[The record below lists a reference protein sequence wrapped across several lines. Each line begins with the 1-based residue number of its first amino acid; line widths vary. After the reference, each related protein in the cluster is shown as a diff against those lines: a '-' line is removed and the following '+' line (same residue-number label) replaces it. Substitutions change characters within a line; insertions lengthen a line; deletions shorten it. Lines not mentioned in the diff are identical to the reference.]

1 MHICS
6 IQDIFSY
13 AFWKTSTSI
22 MSSCFGK
29 ALLACLALSMHQTR
43 LSYWR
48 RISIWHY
55 SGEGFSCINELQHPC
70 HELLATLTCAL
81 RIMLIR
87 CSSVMMFVRPISPL
101 VSHRWLLGS
110 SCPRRPCIIFAA
122 LDCLHQDDL
131 IIGSLQQDIRHI
143 HRVQWT
149 YTFLVLPFITS
160 VLFGSSTQLHRIFL
174 PWGAAPSNCTPIAL
188 QIIYILLHHL
198 VSYETTSTDN
208 GKFYAKRPSCT
219 SSMDGEQLLPATIQY
234 FINLELPRCFEM
246 NRERLPVHLQCFY
259 CHLVVGEYQ
268 CDISSYPSELILLA
282 ISSVAV
288 QILKLQHGEEIAAAI
303 STRVDD
309 AAICLLIEC

>member
-1 MHICS
+1 M
-6 IQDIFSY
+6 DIH
-13 AFWKTSTSI
+13 
-22 MSSCFGK
+22 
-29 ALLACLALSMHQTR
+29 LS
-43 LSYWR
+43 
-48 RISIWHY
+48 
-55 SGEGFSCINELQHPC
+55 GF
-70 HELLATLTCAL
+70 A
-81 RIMLIR
+81 
-87 CSSVMMFVRPISPL
+87 V
-101 VSHRWLLGS
+101 
-110 SCPRRPCIIFAA
+110 
-122 LDCLHQDDL
+122 
-131 IIGSLQQDIRHI
+131 
-143 HRVQWT
+143 
-149 YTFLVLPFITS
+149 ITS